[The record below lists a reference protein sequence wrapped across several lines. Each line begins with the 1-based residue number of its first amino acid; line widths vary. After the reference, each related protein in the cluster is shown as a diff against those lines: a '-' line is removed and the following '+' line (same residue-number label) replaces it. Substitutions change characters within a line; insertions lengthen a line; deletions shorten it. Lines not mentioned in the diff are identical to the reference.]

1 MIFPRRIIHFLGLS
15 IGFPL
20 RVFKWRH
27 RKPKLNHTLLEESNR
42 MLPKILS
49 QDSNYDEWC
58 EQEILNAY
66 QEAAECDEYLFG
78 DYNYSKEWLGKC
90 NDDVK

>member
-1 MIFPRRIIHFLGLS
+1 MIFQQRTIHFLGLS

-20 RVFKWRH
+20 RDFKWH
-27 RKPKLNHTLLEESNR
+27 LRKQKLSPISSGESNK

-58 EQEILNAY
+58 EQELLNAY
-66 QEAAECDEYLFG
+66 KDAAESDLFLFG
-78 DYNYSKEWLGKC
+78 DYDYSYVWKDSKS
-90 NDDVK
+90 NDVY

>member
-1 MIFPRRIIHFLGLS
+1 MLL
-15 IGFPL
+15 
-20 RVFKWRH
+20 VE
-27 RKPKLNHTLLEESNR
+27 LNK

-66 QEAAECDEYLFG
+66 QEAAESDEFLFG
-78 DYNYSKEWLGKC
+78 DYDYRKEWM
-90 NDDVK
+90 NNPE